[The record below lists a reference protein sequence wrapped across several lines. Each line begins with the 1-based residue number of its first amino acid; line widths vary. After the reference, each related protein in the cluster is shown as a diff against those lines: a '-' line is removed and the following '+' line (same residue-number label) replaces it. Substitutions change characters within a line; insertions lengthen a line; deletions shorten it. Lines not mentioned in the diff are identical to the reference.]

1 MAKPIFTD
9 LHIHTSEDADALN
22 SSYDVD
28 LLIRKIKEF
37 SSADDILISLT
48 DHNTINKLAYENL
61 IANYDINVVLGVEL
75 SIRNYKDASYYH
87 CHAYFNLEKGEII
100 ENIDAVNNVLN
111 GLYPKK
117 MVNDSDGVPFI
128 DEIIR
133 AFENYEILLLPH
145 GGQSHRTFNLS
156 LPKDKSIRFDGV
168 IERNLYYN
176 HFDGFTSQ
184 NMNGLDKTVDYFKKL
199 GISEFINL
207 ITCTDNYNPGRYPHC
222 KSNNIE
228 YIPTWIIADPT
239 FDGLRLALSDS
250 SRLRYQRD
258 KPEISDNYIHSV
270 KLKNDKCDIDV
281 NLTQGLNVIIGGSS
295 SGKSLLIDS
304 IYHGLRKD
312 FETLEDNKYSDF
324 GVDTVQINNPKGFL
338 PHYISQN
345 YIMEAINTSTRGG
358 IETIDLLGN
367 LFPNTS
373 SIDVNMTNSLKEVKD
388 CISNLLEST
397 DGIEKLY
404 EKIRNVQHPSSLI
417 EKGIYKDNIFDYI
430 KEDDGLLDSVYINEG
445 TIEGYKKVLKEIK
458 DLSTNPF
465 MDNVNHEIEVI
476 SKALDDLAKKNKLL
490 SNVLTIKNEF
500 KDEYSSSIQK
510 IKKSDAEVRSAKT
523 NLLSYIRDFYSYK
536 NEFYKS
542 IEKLKS
548 FTFIYETNPVQIGNY
563 SLSVTN
569 KFNLNSSKILSG
581 LNSILT
587 EPYKLK
593 SFELIRP
600 EDLFK
605 DKRDRRLNNFSE
617 KVLEKLNEDNKK
629 IYKIVDKNGRDFD
642 TLSPGWKTAFI
653 LDIVLSNKN
662 DDAPIL
668 IDQPEDNLATGYIN
682 DGLVKA
688 IKECKDR
695 RQIIVVS
702 HNATIPMLA
711 DAQNVIVCKNID
723 GKIIIRNSSME
734 GKIDNDSTI
743 DLIANI
749 TDGGKSSIKKRVKK
763 YNLKTYR
770 SNENDN

>member
-9 LHIHTSEDADALN
+9 LHIHTSENADSLN
-22 SSYDVD
+22 DNYDVE
-28 LLIRKIKEF
+28 LLINKIKEF
-37 SSADDILISLT
+37 SKTDDILISLT
-48 DHNTINKLAYENL
+48 DHNVINKKAYANL
-61 IANYDINVVLGVEL
+61 IDNYDVNVILGVEL
-75 SIRNYKDASYYH
+75 SVRNYKEASYYH
-87 CHAYFNLEKGEII
+87 CHAYFNIVKGEIVA
-100 ENIDAVNNVLN
+100 NIDKVNDVLDT
-111 GLYPKK
+111 LYPKK
-117 MVNDSDGVPFI
+117 MVSDSDKVPFI
-128 DEIIR
+128 EEIIR

-145 GGQSHRTFNLS
+145 GGQSHRTFNSS
-156 LPKDKSIRFDGV
+156 LPHDKSVRFDGV

-184 NMNGLDKTVDYFKKL
+184 NMNGLDKTIDYFKRL

-228 YIPTWIIADPT
+228 YTPTWIIADPT
-239 FDGLRLALSDS
+239 FDGLRLALSDA
-250 SRLRYQRD
+250 SRLRYQIE
-258 KPEISDNYIHSV
+258 KPEISDNYIYSV

-295 SGKSLLIDS
+295 AGKSLLIDS

-312 FETLEDNKYSDF
+312 FNILENNKYVEF
-324 GVDTVQINNPKGFL
+324 GVENVQISNPKGFI

-345 YIMEAINTSTRGG
+345 YIMEAINTSTHGG

-367 LFPNTS
+367 LFPDTS
-373 SIDVNMTNSLKEVKD
+373 SIDMNMTNSLNDVKD
-388 CISNLLEST
+388 CISNLIECA

-404 EKIRNVQHPSSLI
+404 GKIRSVQHLSSLI
-417 EKGIYKDNIFDYI
+417 EKGIYKDNIFDCI
-430 KEDDGLLDSVYINEG
+430 KEDDRLLNSVYVNEG
-445 TIEGYKKVLKEIK
+445 TIQDYKKVLLEIK
-458 DLSTNPF
+458 DLTNNPF
-465 MDNVNHEIEVI
+465 MDNVNDEIEVI
-476 SKALDDLAKKNKLL
+476 SEALDKLEKKNELL
-490 SNVLTIKNEF
+490 RDVLAIKKEF
-500 KDEYSSSIQK
+500 KDEYSINIQK
-510 IKKSDAEVRSAKT
+510 IKRSDSEVISAKK
-523 NLLSYIRDFYSYK
+523 NLLSYIREFFTYK
-536 NEFYKS
+536 NQFYRDV
-542 IEKLKS
+542 EKLKS
-548 FTFIYETNPVQIGNY
+548 FTFTYETDSIQIGDY

-569 KFNLNSSKILSG
+569 KFNLNETRILSG
-581 LNSILT
+581 INSILT
-587 EPYKLK
+587 EFNKVK
-593 SFELIRP
+593 SFDLIKP

-605 DKRDRRLNNFSE
+605 DKKDGRIVNYAE
-617 KVLEKLNEDNKK
+617 KILEKLTEDNKK
-629 IYKIVDKNGRDFD
+629 IYKILDNKGRNFD
-642 TLSPGWKTAFI
+642 ALSPGWKTAFI
-653 LDIVLSNKN
+653 LDIILSNKN

-682 DGLVKA
+682 EGLVKA

-723 GKIIIRNSSME
+723 GKIVIRNSSME

-743 DLIANI
+743 DLIAKI

-770 SNENDN
+770 SFENDN